1 MINAKELIARKVDR
15 LGRIVI
21 PKELRDNMRITH
33 DDPLEIYVKDDNI
46 VITKYNP
53 IDDADGVAFLRNV
66 DKLGRIV
73 IPKELRDSMNIKYN
87 DRLKIF
93 IDFQN
98 IVIKQCNKMCIFCG
112 SRENLKD
119 TLGLSVCSGCLAKI
133 KSEA

>member
-1 MINAKELIARKVDR
+1 
-15 LGRIVI
+15 
-21 PKELRDNMRITH
+21 
-33 DDPLEIYVKDDNI
+33 
-46 VITKYNP
+46 
-53 IDDADGVAFLRNV
+53 
-66 DKLGRIV
+66 
-73 IPKELRDSMNIKYN
+73 MNIKYN

>member
-1 MINAKELIARKVDR
+1 MKELIARKVDR

-21 PKELRDNMRITH
+21 PKELRDNMHITH
-33 DDPLEIYVKDDNI
+33 DDPLEIYVKDGNI
-46 VITKYNP
+46 VITKYDS
-53 IDDADGVAFLRNV
+53 DDTSDGVAFLRNV

-93 IDFQN
+93 IDN
-98 IVIKQCNKMCIFCG
+98 RDIVIKQCNKLCVFCG

-119 TLGLSVCSGCLAKI
+119 TLGMSVCSGCLTKI
-133 KSEA
+133 KSES

>member
-1 MINAKELIARKVDR
+1 MKELLARKVDR

-21 PKELRDNMRITH
+21 PKELRDNMQITH
-33 DDPLEIYVKDDNI
+33 DDPLEIYVNDGDI
-46 VITKYNP
+46 VITKYHP
-53 IDDADGVAFLRNV
+53 DADSDGVAFLRNV

-93 IDFQN
+93 IDVQS
-98 IVIKQCNKMCIFCG
+98 IVIKQCNKMCVFCG

-119 TLGLSVCSGCLAKI
+119 TLGLSVCAGCLTKI

>member
-1 MINAKELIARKVDR
+1 MKELIARKVDR

-98 IVIKQCNKMCIFCG
+98 IVIKQCNKRLKYRPRIFYSQG
-112 SRENLKD
+112 SAQTPNRFVFF
-119 TLGLSVCSGCLAKI
+119 LS
-133 KSEA
+133 